1 VFGVPAAE
9 LKRGVPRPI
18 ERRFGAYYLR
28 LMVIDRP
35 GVIAEVAAALRD
47 QNVSL
52 ESVLQR
58 LRAPGGSV
66 PVVLTTHET
75 EEARMNAAVARIA
88 ALDAVTEPPRL
99 IRIEQF

>member
-1 VFGVPAAE
+1 LTRPVA
-9 LKRGVPRPI
+9 RPI
-18 ERRFGAYYLR
+18 EKRFGAYYR
-28 LMVIDRP
+28 AADGDRP
-35 GVIAEVAAALRD
+35 SRVIAEVAAALRD
-47 QNVSL
+47 YNVSL

-75 EEARMNAAVARIA
+75 EEARMNAAVQRIA
-88 ALDAVTEPPRL
+88 ALDAVVEPPRL